1 MGPDYIIEQEMEKI
15 KEYEIEEI
23 AENAAIITLGN
34 KIDLKSAVDQATLL
48 KQQQNEAIETQSNE
62 VIVTDDFIE
71 FLTPE
76 LQDPNSSGLNE
87 KQIYVLKNKILED
100 GLIDY

>member
-23 AENAAIITLGN
+23 AENAAIIALKN
-34 KIDLKSAVDQATLL
+34 KVDLKSAVDQAILL
-48 KQQQNEAIETQSNE
+48 KQQQDEAIRTQSKE
-62 VIVTDDFIE
+62 VIVTDEFIE

-76 LQDPNSSGLNE
+76 LEYPDSSGLNE
-87 KQIYVLKNKILED
+87 KQIYVLKNKIMED
-100 GLIDY
+100 DLIDY